1 MGLFDRILN
10 ARAQVASLLDNA
22 KLNSAIERQE
32 RELDNEPRNLAAL
45 QELSLLYQERGEPQR
60 ACEMMMRA
68 AEVYLD
74 RQDLEQSMLYY
85 RKAERIASGETRL
98 DIWRKLFD
106 ANRRMRRYEEAFGRA
121 KQIVESLME
130 LGDAARA
137 VDFINLMPE
146 LGQKDILYRREL
158 KLLAGLEADNLK
170 TAGNVS
176 STWQR
181 KQATVR
187 DPDEYFPE
195 LAVLIVDDEP
205 GILSVLETSLR
216 GLGAQILSAANGRD
230 ACEIIKKHHPA
241 LIISDLNMPE
251 MDGSQLFEW
260 LRSQPDQAHV
270 PFVCLSSADSEAE
283 RMAAFD
289 MGVEDYWSKPFR
301 PMEIRHRV
309 KRLLKRIRPPV
320 DLQGKL
326 AQVSLAEVV
335 QILETG
341 RRTGLLLL
349 THQQEEAKL
358 YFRDGFI
365 VDAEYGAASAERA
378 FFRLVGWTSGS
389 FTFRSIAVNREPV
402 IKLNPQQLLMEA
414 FRRFDEVEHVIA
426 ELPDRDQTFICGDG
440 FDRAPEVADQIAQ
453 EGEFAANIERIRQL
467 FDGSRSLEQC
477 CHELRDDLETL
488 LLVQELIA
496 QKLLVP
502 GQVIEL

>member
-10 ARAQVASLLDNA
+10 ARAQVANLLDNA
-22 KLNSAIERQE
+22 KLNSAIERHE
-32 RELDNEPRNLAAL
+32 RELAKDPRDLAAL
-45 QELSLLYQERGEPQR
+45 QELGLLYQERGEPQK
-60 ACEMMMRA
+60 ACEAMMRA
-68 AEVYLD
+68 SEAYLD
-74 RQDLEQSMLYY
+74 RQDFEQALLYY

-106 ANRRMRRYEEAFGRA
+106 VNCQLRRYEEAFRRA
-121 KQIVESLME
+121 KQLVESLME
-130 LGDAARA
+130 LGDSSRAA
-137 VDFINLMPE
+137 DFINLMPE

-158 KLLAGLEADNLK
+158 KLLAGLEGDNV
-170 TAGNVS
+170 TTVGNVS

-195 LAVLIVDDEP
+195 LSILIVDDEP
-205 GILSVLETSLR
+205 GILNVLETSLR
-216 GLGAQILSAANGRD
+216 GLGAQILMAANGRA
-230 ACEIIKKHHPA
+230 ACEIIRSQRPA

-260 LRSQPDQAHV
+260 LRSQPDQASV

-309 KRLLKRIRPPV
+309 KRLLKRVRPPV
-320 DLQGKL
+320 DFQGKL
-326 AQVSLAEVV
+326 AQVSLAEIV
-335 QILETG
+335 QMLEVG
-341 RRTGLLLL
+341 QRTGLLLL
-349 THQQEEAKL
+349 TRQDEEAKL

-365 VDAEYGAASAERA
+365 LDVECGAVSAERA
-378 FFRLVGWTSGS
+378 FFRLVDWTSGT
-389 FTFRSIAVNREPV
+389 FTFRSTAISREPV
-402 IKLNPQQLLMEA
+402 IKLKPQQLLMEA
-414 FRRFDEVEHVIA
+414 FRRLDEVERVIA
-426 ELPDRDQTFICGDG
+426 ELPNRDQTLICGDG
-440 FDRAPEVADQIAQ
+440 FERAPEVADQIAQ

-477 CHELRDDLETL
+477 CRELRDDLETL
-488 LLVQELIA
+488 LLVQALIA
-496 QKLLVP
+496 QQLLVP